1 MINDECH
8 GRGYADLEEEK
19 EGERERKRERT
30 KGSEKKRRA
39 NIV

>member
-19 EGERERKRERT
+19 EGERGKERERRDRRK
-30 KGSEKKRRA
+30 KGERT
-39 NIV
+39 